1 MIRPAVILSVIATL
15 AFSAVA
21 RLDAQGVKGCADT
34 KYPPELPASSAFVDS
49 AHAMNDLA
57 AFAAP
62 SQPMVFSV
70 VFNEG
75 DSVAHVRALDQR
87 DAAAAVSLA
96 NYVRREA
103 PGALWAFRVRI
114 AGGDTPA
121 LTLERSKYC
130 PPVSRAGDMP
140 YIAGRVAVTGS
151 VAMEGNPVPVPP
163 PAPSTTV
170 MQGSMIPVE
179 AIIAVDGRVIVA
191 RATRPTG
198 DPETEARIV
207 RDMMR
212 RKFEPAKLDGQ
223 PIEAV
228 YRSGGESPRP

>member
-1 MIRPAVILSVIATL
+1 VKTAHSHVLYTILAL
-15 AFSAVA
+15 SAVA
-21 RLDAQGVKGCADT
+21 RLDAQGVTGCADT
-34 KYPPELPASSAFVDS
+34 KFPPELPAPSAFVDS
-49 AHAMNDLA
+49 VHAMNDLA

-103 PGALWAFRVRI
+103 PGELWAFRIRI

-130 PPVSRAGDMP
+130 PPVSRSGDMP
-140 YIAGRVAVTGS
+140 YAAARSATITGS
-151 VAMEGNPVPVPP
+151 VAVEGNPPP
-163 PAPSTTV
+163 LPQSGPSTTV

-191 RATRPTG
+191 RVTRPSG

-212 RKFEPAKLDGQ
+212 RKFGPAKLDGQ
-223 PIEAV
+223 PIQAV